1 MFDFLTQPA
10 GFDIGE
16 TGLLV
21 YDAAQ
26 PLWRALL
33 VGLGNTLRVSV
44 PALLFT
50 SLIGLL
56 VALARTSSSRV
67 WRAMGGFYVGVVRN
81 TPLLLQLL
89 MWYFL
94 LVEWLPDSTQALQL
108 APGLWLSKGG
118 LAFPW
123 WAADPETGAQAWS
136 WPVQETF
143 NVVGG
148 AAVTPEFLALAVAL
162 SIYTGAFLAEVI
174 RGGIESVPA
183 SLIEAAQTLGAT
195 RWQQIVRVLLPQAL
209 RAIVPAATNQFLNL
223 LKNSS
228 LAVAVGYPDLVSVGN
243 TAINQTGRAVECVL
257 VMMTVYLTLSLLTAW
272 FMNRFNARHAMKG
285 AAS

>member
-1 MFDFLTQPA
+1 MLDFLSQPA

-26 PLWRALL
+26 PLWRAFL

-44 PALLFT
+44 PALLLA

-56 VALARTSSSRV
+56 LALGRTSGSRV
-67 WRAMGGFYVGVVRN
+67 WRGMAGSYVEAVRN

-94 LVEWLPDSTQALQL
+94 LVEWLPDSAQAMHLL
-108 APGLWLSKGG
+108 PGLWLSKGG

-123 WAADPETGAQAWS
+123 FGPGPDGGPAAWS
-136 WPVQETF
+136 WPTQEAF
-143 NVVGG
+143 NIVGG
-148 AAVTPEFLALAVAL
+148 AAVTPEYLALALAL
-162 SIYTGAFLAEVI
+162 SLYTGAFWGEVI
-174 RGGIESVPA
+174 RGGIEAVPA
-183 SLIEAAQTLGAT
+183 SLMEAAQTLGAT
-195 RWQQIVRVLLPQAL
+195 RFQQITRVLLPQAL
-209 RAIVPAATNQFLNL
+209 RTIVPAATNQFLNL
-223 LKNSS
+223 IKNSS

-243 TAINQTGRAVECVL
+243 TSINQTGRAVECVL
-257 VMMTVYLTLSLLTAW
+257 VMMSVYLLLSLGTAA
-272 FMNRFNARHAMKG
+272 FMNWFNARHALKG
-285 AAS
+285 LA